1 MMSMCIE
8 YRGSEYSNQLDI
20 LQQEIA
26 QLRENM
32 YRLAKEKNSFT
43 HPKVVEI
50 SQQLDAKLNLHD
62 RFFRSH

>member
-8 YRGSEYSNQLDI
+8 YSDPGYMSQLDI
-20 LQQEIA
+20 LRQEIA

-32 YRLAKEKNSFT
+32 YKIAKEKNSFT

>member
-1 MMSMCIE
+1 MS
-8 YRGSEYSNQLDI
+8 QLDI
-20 LQQEIA
+20 LRQEIA

-32 YRLAKEKNSFT
+32 YKIAKEKNSFT
-43 HPKVVEI
+43 HPKVIEI